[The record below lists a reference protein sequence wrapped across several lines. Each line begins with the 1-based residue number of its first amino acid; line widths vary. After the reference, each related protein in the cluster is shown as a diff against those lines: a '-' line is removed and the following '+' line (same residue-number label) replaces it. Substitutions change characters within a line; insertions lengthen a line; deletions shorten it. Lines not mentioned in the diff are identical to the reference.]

1 MAERTRDF
9 NYFETHWRVMH
20 GLMVVAR

>member
-1 MAERTRDF
+1 MAERTREF